1 MKIDQASLGLFDRDL
16 LLKGIE
22 DPSVAAYYKFMVDS
36 AILLGA
42 KKSDAEKQMQEVLDF
57 EMNLANVIV
66 FIFFHHENNMNLCL
80 FYSILFLPLAFLA
93 KRRIKKYEFAL

>member
-1 MKIDQASLGLFDRDL
+1 MHQLIVLNYFQLKIDQASLGLFDRDL

-22 DPSVAAYYKFMVDS
+22 DPSVAAYYRFMVDS

-66 FIFFHHENNMNLCL
+66 FIFF
-80 FYSILFLPLAFLA
+80 SS
-93 KRRIKKYEFAL
+93 